1 MSKILRIKQKFFIS
15 KIMVTKFK
23 LKHKPS
29 PKQKKMLD
37 IFGILFIFG
46 ISGLILTLLIL
57 VIGDI
62 DPNGVTYFV

>member
-1 MSKILRIKQKFFIS
+1 MIT
-15 KIMVTKFK
+15 KIMITKFK

-37 IFGILFIFG
+37 IFSILFVVGIL
-46 ISGLILTLLIL
+46 GLVLTLLIL
-57 VIGDI
+57 VLGDI

>member
-1 MSKILRIKQKFFIS
+1 MSTIVSI
-15 KIMVTKFK
+15 IMRKK
-23 LKHKPS
+23 RKSNHKPS